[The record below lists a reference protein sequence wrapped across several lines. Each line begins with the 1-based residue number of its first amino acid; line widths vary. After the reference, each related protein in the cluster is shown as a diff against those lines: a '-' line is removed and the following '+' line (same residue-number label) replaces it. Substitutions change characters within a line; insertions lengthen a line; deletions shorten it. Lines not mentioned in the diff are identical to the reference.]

1 MPLIICDWL
10 DVTFA
15 PDDCPYP
22 DLNLLLLGCGFLVT
36 RDRGGK
42 RVYVTP
48 NQYRGTVLVTHSK
61 RFAKVSISG
70 SSCAWL
76 RATGTWL
83 EALSI
88 LASSPHKV
96 TRLDA
101 ALDVPLD
108 AADVIDGLTKRYPGG
123 FVNLSR
129 KAQAVTRFLSVRAD
143 GRDSGTWY
151 VGHKDDGRQS
161 LRVYDKSLQ
170 MLQRHGEVIPTTTRY
185 EVTASRDKG
194 ATLRDAESPA
204 ALFFSIAAPA
214 VLHTPEGIPVWHPND
229 DTHWL
234 SKPPSF
240 TPAEVLK
247 RRVECSTELDAFLML
262 ADSMGAYGRDY
273 LAGLLRTKLA
283 DAHATR
289 PEQSPDG
296 AAA

>member
-22 DLNLLLLGCGFLVT
+22 ELNLLLMGCGFLVT

-70 SSCAWL
+70 ASCAWL
-76 RATGTWL
+76 RASGNWL

-88 LASSPHKV
+88 LATSPHKV

-101 ALDVPLD
+101 ALDVLLD
-108 AADVIDGLTKRYPGG
+108 AADVIASLTARYPGG

-129 KAQAVTRFLSVRAD
+129 KAQAVTRFLSVRDD

-194 ATLRDAESPA
+194 ATLRDAETPS
-204 ALFFSIAAPA
+204 ALFWSIAAPA
-214 VLHTPEGIPVWHPND
+214 VLNAPKEAPVWQPNN

-234 SKPPSF
+234 SAPASF

-247 RRVECSTELDAFLML
+247 RRVESSTELDAFLML
-262 ADSMGAYGRDY
+262 ADSMGAYGRQY
-273 LAGLLRTKLA
+273 LGGLIVNRLSNHDGKTL
-283 DAHATR
+283 
-289 PEQSPDG
+289 PESSPG